1 MSTNS
6 EWMGT
11 HSPLELKRVDK
22 VQMGVMSPDF
32 LAKLSVVKVTTAELY
47 QANGVP
53 KPNGLLDSRMGT
65 LDPRVT
71 CGTCCAVRWEELHV
85 HLQRQRAHHRCCPCY
100 RFHRPARS
108 R

>member
-32 LAKLSVVKVTTAELY
+32 LAKLSVIKLRLY
-47 QANGVP
+47 
-53 KPNGLLDSRMGT
+53 
-65 LDPRVT
+65 
-71 CGTCCAVRWEELHV
+71 E
-85 HLQRQRAHHRCCPCY
+85 
-100 RFHRPARS
+100 
-108 R
+108 

>member
-65 LDPRVT
+65 LDPPILSDCLPTNALRQNNVL
-71 CGTCCAVRWEELHV
+71 AVV
-85 HLQRQRAHHRCCPCY
+85 VVV
-100 RFHRPARS
+100 RFHGHVLA
-108 R
+108 